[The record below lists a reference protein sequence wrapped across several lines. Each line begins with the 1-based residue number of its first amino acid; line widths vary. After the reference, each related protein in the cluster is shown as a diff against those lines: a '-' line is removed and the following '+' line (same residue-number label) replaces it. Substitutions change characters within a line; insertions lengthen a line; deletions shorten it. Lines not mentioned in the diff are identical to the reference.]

1 MITLALG
8 QVDGSL
14 VGSEVESGFKS
25 VFKED
30 FKKYTFSEPMCD
42 NLFNFSDLSLFL
54 ESHFSIQLLAI
65 SDRLGEFARFVY

>member
-8 QVDGSL
+8 LVDGSL

-30 FKKYTFSEPMCD
+30 FKKYTFSD
-42 NLFNFSDLSLFL
+42 NVFNFADCGSFP
-54 ESHFSIQLLAI
+54 
-65 SDRLGEFARFVY
+65 

>member
-8 QVDGSL
+8 LVDGSL

-42 NLFNFSDLSLFL
+42 NLFNFADCGSFP
-54 ESHFSIQLLAI
+54 
-65 SDRLGEFARFVY
+65 